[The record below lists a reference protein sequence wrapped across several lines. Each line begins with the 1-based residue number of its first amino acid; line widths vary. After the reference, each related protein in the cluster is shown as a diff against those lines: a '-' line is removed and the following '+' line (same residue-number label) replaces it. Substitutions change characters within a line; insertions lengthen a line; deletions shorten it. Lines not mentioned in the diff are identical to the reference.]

1 MALSP
6 KLGLR
11 QTTALVM
18 TPKLQQAIRLLQ
30 LSNLELAAYVEEELA
45 QNPLL
50 EREES
55 AGDEP
60 AADAETFSDDEDG
73 EPRDSADLAQ
83 SDRLPAEGDS
93 PLDTEPN
100 AMWDGEP
107 GEARA
112 ESGIESGDAFANW
125 GSGGD
130 FDEGES
136 SLERTLAREAT
147 LRDHLIGQMSLTI
160 ADAGDRLIATN
171 LIDMVDESGYLA
183 GDPEEIAERLGV
195 EKDRVERVLG
205 VIQTFDPVGIAAR
218 SLAECL
224 TMQLKERNRF
234 DPAMAALI
242 AHLDLLARRDLP
254 ALKRHCGIDDEDL
267 RDMIAEIRALDP
279 KPGLRYGGQPATPIV
294 PDVLVRHDRKNGWQ
308 VDLNP
313 ETLPRVLINR
323 TYHSSIQATLRTKS
337 ERDYLAERLQAA
349 NWLTR
354 ALHQRATTI
363 LKVATEIIRR
373 QQDFFARGVSAL
385 KPLTLRD
392 IADAVGVHE
401 STVSRVTSNK
411 YMATPRGIFELKYFF
426 TSSLPGSA
434 GADSHSAEAVR
445 FRIKELIEGETRD
458 DVLSDDRIVETLA
471 REGIEIARRTV
482 AKYREALRIPSS
494 AQRRREKAV
503 RLDNSRP
510 MSAHSG
516 IRLG

>member
-50 EREES
+50 EREEGAS
-55 AGDEP
+55 DE
-60 AADAETFSDDEDG
+60 AASEETTFPESEDS
-73 EPRDSADLAQ
+73 EARDSAELAQ
-83 SDRLPAEGDS
+83 SERMPAEGDS
-93 PLDTEPN
+93 PLDTDPGTG
-100 AMWDGEP
+100 WDEERGGATGEM
-107 GEARA
+107 
-112 ESGIESGDAFANW
+112 GIEGGEAFANW
-125 GSGGD
+125 GPSGD
-130 FDEGES
+130 FDDGEP

-147 LRDHLIGQMSLTI
+147 LRDHLIEQMNLSV
-160 ADAGDRLIATN
+160 ADPGDRLIATN
-171 LIDMVDESGYLA
+171 LIDLVDESGYLA
-183 GDPEEIAERLGV
+183 GDIGEIAERLGV
-195 EKDRVERVLG
+195 DVERVERVL
-205 VIQTFDPVGIAAR
+205 QTVQKFDPSGVAAR

-224 TMQLKERNRF
+224 AIQLKERDRF

-242 AHLDLLARRDLP
+242 KHLDLVARRDLT
-254 ALKRHCGIDDEDL
+254 ALKRLCGVDDEDL
-267 RDMIAEIRALDP
+267 RDMITEIRALDP
-279 KPGLRYGGQPATPIV
+279 KPGLRYGGAPATPVV
-294 PDVLVRHDRKNGWQ
+294 PDVLVRFDRKAGWQ

-323 TYHSSIQATLRTKS
+323 TYHSSVAATLKTKA
-337 ERDYLAERLQAA
+337 EREYLAERLQAA

-373 QQDFFARGVSAL
+373 QQGFFAQGVSAL

-392 IADAVGVHE
+392 VAEAVGVHE

-426 TSSLPGSA
+426 TSSVPGSA

-445 FRIKELIEGETRD
+445 FRIKALIEAESQD
-458 DVLSDDRIVETLA
+458 NVLSDDRIVEILA

-503 RLDNSRP
+503 RLDESRTNTR
-510 MSAHSG
+510 AK
-516 IRLG
+516 LGRA

>member
-1 MALSP
+1 MSLSP

-30 LSNLELAAYVEEELA
+30 LSNLELAAYIEDELA

-50 EREES
+50 EREDGVGEGAPAES
-55 AGDEP
+55 DFA
-60 AADAETFSDDEDG
+60 TDDSA
-73 EPRDSADLAQ
+73 EPRDSAELAQ
-83 SDRLPAEGDS
+83 SDHLPDDGS
-93 PLDTEPN
+93 PLDTES
-100 AMWDGEP
+100 AEMWDDGGRSAVGEISGD
-107 GEARA
+107 GEAF
-112 ESGIESGDAFANW
+112 SNW
-125 GSGGD
+125 GPGGD
-130 FDEGES
+130 FDDGES
-136 SLERTLAREAT
+136 SLERTLSREAN
-147 LRDHLIGQMSLTI
+147 LRDHLIEQMTLTI

-171 LIDMVDESGYLA
+171 LIDLIDEAGYLT
-183 GDPEEIAERLGV
+183 GDTAEVAERLSV
-195 EKDRVERVLG
+195 DTARVENVLG
-205 VIQTFDPVGIAAR
+205 IIQKFDPAGVGAR

-224 TMQLKERNRF
+224 AIQLKERNRH
-234 DPAMAALI
+234 DPAIAALLD
-242 AHLDLLARRDLP
+242 HLDLLARRDLV
-254 ALKRHCGIDDEDL
+254 ALKRLCGVDEEDL
-267 RDMIAEIRALDP
+267 RDMIGEIRALNP
-279 KPGLRYGGQPATPIV
+279 KPGLLYGGQPATPVI
-294 PDVLVRHDRKNGWQ
+294 PDVLVRHDRKLGWQ

-323 TYHSSIQATLRTKS
+323 TYHSTVASTLKTKA
-337 ERDYLAERLQAA
+337 ERDYLSERLQAA

-373 QQDFFARGVSAL
+373 QQGFFAHGVSGL

-392 IADAVGVHE
+392 VAEAVAVHE

-434 GADSHSAEAVR
+434 GVEAHSAEAVR
-445 FRIKELIEGETRD
+445 FRIKELIEAEGST
-458 DVLSDDRIVETLA
+458 DVLSDDRIVEILA

-494 AQRRREKAV
+494 AQRRREKSV
-503 RLDNSRP
+503 RLDDVRTARP
-510 MSAHSG
+510 ESVAKIG
-516 IRLG
+516 RA

>member
-1 MALSP
+1 MALAP

-50 EREES
+50 EREE
-55 AGDEP
+55 GTNDE
-60 AADAETFSDDEDG
+60 ARDG
-73 EPRDSADLAQ
+73 ASPESPEIEPRDSAELAE
-83 SDRLPAEGDS
+83 SDRLPADGES
-93 PLDTEPN
+93 PLDTDPN
-100 AMWDGEP
+100 AMWEGEP
-107 GEARA
+107 GDGPGAP
-112 ESGIESGDAFANW
+112 GDGDAFANW
-125 GSGGD
+125 GPGGD
-130 FDEGES
+130 FDDGES
-136 SLERTLAREAT
+136 SLERTLTREAT
-147 LRDHLIGQMSLTI
+147 LRERLVEQMNLAL
-160 ADAGDRLIATN
+160 ADPGDRLIATN
-171 LIDMVDESGYLA
+171 LIDLVDESGYLA
-183 GDPEEIAERLGV
+183 GEIADVAERLGV
-195 EKDRVERVLG
+195 DRARVERVLAT
-205 VIQTFDPVGIAAR
+205 IQTFDPAGIAAR
-218 SLAECL
+218 SLVECL
-224 TMQLKERNRF
+224 TIQLKERDRF

-242 AHLDLLARRDLP
+242 AHLDLLARRDLA
-254 ALKRHCGIDDEDL
+254 ALKRVCGVDDEDL
-267 RDMIAEIRALDP
+267 RDMIAEVRALDP
-279 KPGLRYGGQPATPIV
+279 KPGLRYGGEAATPIV
-294 PDVLVRHDRKNGWQ
+294 PDVLVRYDRKNGWL

-323 TYHSSIQATLRTKS
+323 TYHATVAATLKTKA
-337 ERDYLAERLQAA
+337 EREYLAERLQAA

-373 QQDFFARGVSAL
+373 QQGFFAHGVSAL

-426 TSSLPGSA
+426 TSSLPGAA

-445 FRIKELIEGETRD
+445 FRIKELIEAEARD
-458 DVLSDDRIVETLA
+458 DVLSDDRIVEILA

-494 AQRRREKAV
+494 AQRRREKAACLEDARPV
-503 RLDNSRP
+503 RADRVVK
-510 MSAHSG
+510 
-516 IRLG
+516 LGRA

>member
-1 MALSP
+1 MPLSP

-30 LSNLELAAYVEEELA
+30 LSNLELTAYVEEELA

-50 EREES
+50 EREDS
-55 AGDEP
+55 DS
-60 AADAETFSDDEDG
+60 AETNGDSGDTGEFGEA
-73 EPRDSADLAQ
+73 EPRDAADLAQ
-83 SDRLPAEGDS
+83 SDRLPAEGDA
-93 PLDTEPN
+93 PLDTEH
-100 AMWDGEP
+100 
-107 GEARA
+107 A
-112 ESGIESGDAFANW
+112 ESWDEGSYGATESGEAFANW
-125 GSGGD
+125 GPSGD
-130 FDEGES
+130 FDDGEAS
-136 SLERTLAREAT
+136 VERTLAREAT
-147 LRDHLIGQMSLTI
+147 LRDHLVEQMTLTI
-160 ADAGDRLIATN
+160 ADPGDRMIATN
-171 LIDMVDESGYLA
+171 LIDMIDDSGYLA
-183 GDPEEIAERLGV
+183 GDPAEVAERLGV
-195 EKDRVERVLG
+195 EVERVERVLA
-205 VIQTFDPVGIAAR
+205 VIQSFDPSGVGAR
-218 SLAECL
+218 TLAECL
-224 TMQLKERNRF
+224 AIQLKEKNRF
-234 DPAMAALI
+234 DPAMAALL
-242 AHLDLLARRDLP
+242 AHLDLLARRDLG
-254 ALKRHCGIDDEDL
+254 ALKRVCGVDDDDL

-279 KPGLRYGGQPATPIV
+279 KPGLRYGGQPATPVV
-294 PDVLVRHDRKNGWQ
+294 PDVLVRYDRKLGWQ

-323 TYHSSIQATLRTKS
+323 TYHSSVAATLKS
-337 ERDYLAERLQAA
+337 KAEREYLAERLQAA

-373 QQDFFARGVSAL
+373 QQEFFVRGVSGL

-392 IADAVGVHE
+392 IADAVAVHE

-426 TSSLPGSA
+426 TSSLPSSA

-445 FRIKELIEGETRD
+445 FRIKELIEAESSG
-458 DVLSDDRIVETLA
+458 DVLSDDRIVDILG

-503 RLDNSRP
+503 RLDEAAPHRQGKAKIGR
-510 MSAHSG
+510 M
-516 IRLG
+516 

>member
-50 EREES
+50 EREDSES
-55 AGDEP
+55 GE
-60 AADAETFSDDEDG
+60 AAPTDTDFGDG
-73 EPRDSADLAQ
+73 EPRDAADLAQ
-83 SDRLPAEGDS
+83 SDRLPAEGDT
-93 PLDTEPN
+93 PLDTEH
-100 AMWDGEP
+100 
-107 GEARA
+107 A
-112 ESGIESGDAFANW
+112 ESWDEGNAPGSASEAFADW
-125 GSGGD
+125 GPGGD
-130 FDEGES
+130 FDDGES
-136 SLERTLAREAT
+136 SFERTLAREAT
-147 LRDHLIGQMSLTI
+147 LRDHLVEQMTLTI
-160 ADAGDRLIATN
+160 ADAGDRMIATN
-171 LIDMVDESGYLA
+171 LIDLIDESGYLA
-183 GDPEEIAERLGV
+183 GDAAEIAERLGV
-195 EKDRVERVLG
+195 EVERVERVLA
-205 VIQTFDPVGIAAR
+205 VIQTFDPSGIGAR
-218 SLAECL
+218 SLSECL
-224 TMQLKERNRF
+224 ALQLKERNRF
-234 DPAMAALI
+234 DPAIAALL
-242 AHLDLLARRDLP
+242 AHLDLLARRDLG
-254 ALKRHCGIDDEDL
+254 ALKRICGVDDDDL
-267 RDMIAEIRALDP
+267 RDMIAEVRALDP

-294 PDVLVRHDRKNGWQ
+294 PDVLVRYDRKLGWQ

-323 TYHSSIQATLRTKS
+323 TYHSTIAATLKNKA

-373 QQDFFARGVSAL
+373 QQEFFARGVSGL

-392 IADAVGVHE
+392 IADAVAVHE

-434 GADSHSAEAVR
+434 GVDSHSAEAVR
-445 FRIKELIEGETRD
+445 FRLKELIEAEGPG
-458 DVLSDDRIVETLA
+458 DVLSDDRIVDILGK
-471 REGIEIARRTV
+471 EGIEIARRTV

-503 RLDNSRP
+503 S
-510 MSAHSG
+510 
-516 IRLG
+516 LGPTSQQRAAKAKIGRM